1 MILGNLSGGIA
12 YFSSDT
18 LLNDT
23 TIISSNILN
32 NKQANFSIYPNPASS
47 RITVESSEIGI
58 IKIKNLLGKTIYK
71 SRKSNYLTEINTS
84 QFAKGIYILQL
95 NGMSSKMLIQ

>member
-23 TIISSNILN
+23 TTTPTNILN
-32 NKQANFSIYPNPASS
+32 SKQANLSIYPNPASS
-47 RITVESSEIGI
+47 KLTIESNEIGI
-58 IKIKNLLGKTIYK
+58 VKIKNLLGKTIYK
-71 SRKSNYLTEINTS
+71 EKKSNSLLEVNTS
-84 QFAKGIYILQL
+84 HFANGIYILQL
-95 NGMSSKMLIQ
+95 NGMSNKVLIQ

>member
-12 YFSSDT
+12 FFISDS

-23 TIISSNILN
+23 TIIPVNTLN
-32 NKQANFSIYPNPASS
+32 NKQTNFSVFPNPASNK
-47 RITVESSEIGI
+47 ITIESNETGI

-71 SRKSNYLTEINTS
+71 ARKSNYLLEINTS
-84 QFAKGIYILQL
+84 QFANGIYILQL
-95 NGMSSKMLIQ
+95 NGMSTKLLIQ

>member
-18 LLNDT
+18 LINDT
-23 TIISSNILN
+23 SITNTLN
-32 NKQANFSIYPNPASS
+32 NKQKNFSIYPNPASS
-47 RITVESSEIGI
+47 KITIESSEIGI
-58 IKIKNLLGKTIYK
+58 VKIINLLGEKIYK
-71 SRKSNYLTEINTS
+71 ARKSSYLTKINTS

-95 NGMSSKMLIQ
+95 NGMTSKVLIQ